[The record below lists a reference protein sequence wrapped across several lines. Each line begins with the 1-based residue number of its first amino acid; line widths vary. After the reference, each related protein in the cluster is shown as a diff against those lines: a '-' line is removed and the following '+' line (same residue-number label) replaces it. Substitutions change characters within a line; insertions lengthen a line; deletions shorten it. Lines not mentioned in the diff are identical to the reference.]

1 MTFRRKLI
9 ACAVLAVL
17 TAVLLIIKWLPGPY
31 SDFMA
36 SQSFDMQLLYQ
47 TWVDAG
53 RPSHYDPNEG
63 FAMSPGL
70 YSNFTNILS
79 VNGKT
84 YHCRFAF
91 RPKKEYAPPG
101 LLVITDEKVV
111 LWIRDRDG
119 KIFLS
124 PERGIKP

>member
-9 ACAVLAVL
+9 ACTTLGVLAV
-17 TAVLLIIKWLPGPY
+17 VLLIIKWWPGPY

-36 SQSFDMQLLYQ
+36 SQSFDMQFLYQ

-53 RPSHYDPNEG
+53 RPSHYDPNKAIETPLG
-63 FAMSPGL
+63 SHF
-70 YSNFTNILS
+70 NFTNIIFL
-79 VNGKT
+79 NGKT

-91 RPKKEYAPPG
+91 RPKPEFAPPG